1 VGLKAMAEI
10 LKVENLSK
18 RFPGVLAVDNVSFD
32 LRKGEILA
40 LVGENGAGKSTL
52 TGMLAGVLG
61 PDDGRIT
68 LKGKDVFFQSSHD
81 AIAEGISMVFQEL
94 SLVGTLSVAENI
106 FANRHPVGPL
116 NNIRWRR
123 LYRETRDL
131 LRSFKLDLDPMMAVK
146 RLSMGQQQILEI
158 LKAISTDPVVLILDE
173 PTSSLTEAETD
184 YLFDKIRRLQ
194 NQGMSFIYITHKLSE
209 IFQIANRVMVMRD
222 GKYVGTREVDEV
234 NEAELVSMM
243 VGREIKNVYG
253 ASVDRS
259 ETTEY
264 FRVEKLSRKDAF
276 RNITF
281 GLRRG
286 EILGFAGLVGAGRTE
301 LALSIF
307 GAEPRDSGNILI
319 DGQPVTIARPSDAIK
334 LRIAYLTEDR
344 KGQGLYLSMQI
355 RENLI
360 APFLKQLSSPLGF
373 LKKKIIDRHVH
384 KKVEEFAIAT
394 PSVHQKLLNLSG
406 GNQQKCLIAMWMG
419 IRPEVI
425 ICDEPTRGV
434 DVGARMEIYQKLR
447 QYAAEGTGIIIISSD
462 LPELI
467 GMCDRILVMHRGE
480 IKGEVLSRDFSEELI
495 LSFAAGIK
503 KNVNPDEVR
512 ERSQN

>member
-1 VGLKAMAEI
+1 MEEI
-10 LKVENLSK
+10 LKIENLSK
-18 RFPGVLAVDNVSFD
+18 RFPGVLAVDNVSFG
-32 LRKGEILA
+32 LRHGEILA

-52 TGMLAGVLG
+52 TGMLGGILD
-61 PDDGRIT
+61 PDHGHII
-68 LKGKDVFFQSSHD
+68 LKGKTVSFQSSND

-106 FANRHPVGPL
+106 FANRHPVGPI

-131 LRSFKLDLDPMMAVK
+131 LRSFKLDLDPMVPVK

-184 YLFDKIRRLQ
+184 YLFDKIRKLQ
-194 NQGMSFIYITHKLSE
+194 DQGMSFIYITHKLSE

-222 GKYVGTREVDEV
+222 GKYVGTESVGEVS
-234 NEAELVSMM
+234 EAELVSMM
-243 VGREIKNVYG
+243 VGREIENVYG
-253 ASVDRS
+253 AASGSPVS
-259 ETTEY
+259 TEY
-264 FRVEKLSRKDAF
+264 FRVENFCCEGAF
-276 RNITF
+276 QNITF
-281 GLRRG
+281 GLQRG

-334 LRIAYLTEDR
+334 NRIAYLTEDR

-360 APFLKQLSSPLGF
+360 APFLKQLSSPIGF

-384 KKVEEFAIAT
+384 QKVEEFAIAT
-394 PSVHQKLLNLSG
+394 PSIYQKLLNLSG

-425 ICDEPTRGV
+425 IFDEPTRGV
-434 DVGARMEIYQKLR
+434 DVGARVEIYQKLR
-447 QYAAEGTGIIIISSD
+447 QFAAAGTGIIIISSD

-480 IKGEVLSRDFSEELI
+480 IKGEVLFQDFSEELI

-503 KNVNPDEVR
+503 SNVNAGEFR
-512 ERSQN
+512 KRN

>member
-1 VGLKAMAEI
+1 MEEI
-10 LKVENLSK
+10 LKIENLSK
-18 RFPGVLAVDNVSFD
+18 RFPGVLAVDNVSFG
-32 LRKGEILA
+32 LRQGEILA

-52 TGMLAGVLG
+52 TGMLGGVLS
-61 PDDGRIT
+61 PDYGRIT
-68 LKGKDVFFQSSHD
+68 LKGKAVSFQSSHD
-81 AIAEGISMVFQEL
+81 AIAAGISMVFQEL

-106 FANRHPVGPL
+106 FANRQPVGPI

-131 LRSFKLDLDPMMAVK
+131 LRSFKLDLDPMVPVK

-173 PTSSLTEAETD
+173 PTSSLTEAEID
-184 YLFDKIRRLQ
+184 YLFDKIRKLQ
-194 NQGMSFIYITHKLSE
+194 DQGMSFIYITHKLSE

-222 GKYVGTREVDEV
+222 GKYVGTADVAEV
-234 NEAELVSMM
+234 NEAELVAMM
-243 VGREIKNVYG
+243 VGREIENVYG
-253 ASVDRS
+253 AASGSPVS
-259 ETTEY
+259 TEY
-264 FRVEKLSRKDAF
+264 FRVENFCCESAF

-281 GLRRG
+281 GLQRG

-334 LRIAYLTEDR
+334 NRIAYLTEDR

-360 APFLKQLSSPLGF
+360 APFLKQLSSPIGF
-373 LKKKIIDRHVH
+373 LKKKIIDRHVSQ
-384 KKVEEFAIAT
+384 KVEEFAIAT
-394 PSVHQKLLNLSG
+394 PSIYQKLLNLSG
-406 GNQQKCLIAMWMG
+406 GNQQKCLIAMWTG

-425 ICDEPTRGV
+425 IFDEPTRGV
-434 DVGARMEIYQKLR
+434 DVGARVEIYQKLR
-447 QYAAEGTGIIIISSD
+447 QFAAAGTGIIIISSD

-467 GMCDRILVMHRGE
+467 GMCDRILVMHQGE
-480 IKGEVLSRDFSEELI
+480 IKGEVLSQDFSEELI

-503 KNVNPDEVR
+503 KNVNAGEIR
-512 ERSQN
+512 KRN

>member
-1 VGLKAMAEI
+1 MEEI

-18 RFPGVLAVDNVSFD
+18 RFPGVLAVDNVSFG

-52 TGMLAGVLG
+52 TSMLGGVLS
-61 PDDGRIT
+61 PDYGRIF
-68 LKGKDVFFQSSHD
+68 LKGKAVYFQSSHD

-94 SLVGTLSVAENI
+94 SLVSTLSVAENI
-106 FANRHPVGPL
+106 FANRHPVGPI

-131 LRSFKLDLDPMMAVK
+131 LRNFKLDLDPMVLVK

-184 YLFDKIRRLQ
+184 YLFDKIRKLQ
-194 NQGMSFIYITHKLSE
+194 DQGMSFIYITHKLSE

-222 GKYVGTREVDEV
+222 GKYVGTADVGEV

-243 VGREIKNVYG
+243 VGREIENVYG
-253 ASVDRS
+253 AASGSPVS
-259 ETTEY
+259 TEY
-264 FRVEKLSRKDAF
+264 FRVENFCCEGAF

-281 GLRRG
+281 GLQRG

-307 GAEPRDSGNILI
+307 GAEPRDSGKIFI
-319 DGQPVTIARPSDAIK
+319 DGQPVTILRPSDAIK
-334 LRIAYLTEDR
+334 HRIAYLTEDR

-360 APFLKQLSSPLGF
+360 APFLKQLSSPIGF
-373 LKKKIIDRHVH
+373 LKKKIIDRHARQ
-384 KKVEEFAIAT
+384 KVEEFALAT
-394 PSVHQKLLNLSG
+394 PSIYQKLLNLSG
-406 GNQQKCLIAMWMG
+406 GNQQKCLVAMWMG
-419 IRPEVI
+419 IRPKVI
-425 ICDEPTRGV
+425 IFDEPTRGV
-434 DVGARMEIYQKLR
+434 DVGARVEIYQKLR
-447 QYAAEGTGIIIISSD
+447 QFAAAETGIIIISSD

-467 GMCDRILVMHRGE
+467 GMCDRIIVMHQGE
-480 IKGEVLSRDFSEELI
+480 ITGEVFAQDFSEELI

-503 KNVNPDEVR
+503 KNVNAGESR
-512 ERSQN
+512 KRN

>member
-1 VGLKAMAEI
+1 MAEI

-52 TGMLAGVLG
+52 TGMLAGVLS

-68 LKGKDVFFQSSHD
+68 LKGKDVFFQSSQD

-106 FANRHPVGPL
+106 FANRHPVGPI

-123 LYRETRDL
+123 LYRETGDL

-184 YLFDKIRRLQ
+184 YLFDKVRRLQ
-194 NQGMSFIYITHKLSE
+194 DQGMSFIYITHKLSE

-222 GKYVGTREVDEV
+222 GKYVGKREVGEV
-234 NEAELVSMM
+234 TEAELVSMM

-253 ASVDRS
+253 AAVDRS

-264 FRVEKLSRKDAF
+264 FRVENFSRKGAF

-307 GAEPRDSGNILI
+307 GAEPKDSGNILI

-384 KKVEEFAIAT
+384 QKVEEFAIAT
-394 PSVHQKLLNLSG
+394 PSIHQKLLNLSG

-447 QYAAEGTGIIIISSD
+447 QFAAAGTGIIIISSD

-503 KNVNPDEVR
+503 KNGNSDEVR
-512 ERSQN
+512 TRSKN